1 MTLFWNR
8 DKIITLYLNKIYK
21 RCSHMFF
28 IVMSLGFCHKYIIS
42 PTHLFLA
49 SRGLFSLVFIGREE
63 KWAEMDFVEHAAPLI
78 GDLIIT

>member
-1 MTLFWNR
+1 
-8 DKIITLYLNKIYK
+8 
-21 RCSHMFF
+21 
-28 IVMSLGFCHKYIIS
+28 MSLGFCHKYIIS
-42 PTHLFLA
+42 PTPLFLA

>member
-1 MTLFWNR
+1 
-8 DKIITLYLNKIYK
+8 
-21 RCSHMFF
+21 MFF
-28 IVMSLGFCHKYIIS
+28 IVISLGFCHKYIIS
-42 PTHLFLA
+42 PTHFFLA